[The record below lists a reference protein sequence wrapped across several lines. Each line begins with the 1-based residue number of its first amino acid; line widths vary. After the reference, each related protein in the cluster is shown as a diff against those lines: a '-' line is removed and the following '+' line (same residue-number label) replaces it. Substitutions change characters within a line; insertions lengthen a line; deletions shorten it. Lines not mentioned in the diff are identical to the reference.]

1 MDQLTQ
7 FQLPKKPIIQILLS
21 LFAFSFL
28 FSLSPFFPLFTN
40 CIATFSSKILGYTTD
55 RNYVFLFCNGILA
68 FLVKKYSS
76 TDHSDQ
82 DLVAKIFDYQISGP
96 EVAEK
101 RELVGE
107 EEAVE
112 FKEDKAKE
120 NDLVLTSQDEST
132 SEETEEEEFI
142 FSEEE
147 EEEEEEEEGMGLMSA
162 EEVEEL
168 NKKFE
173 EFIRKV
179 REGIKIEAQNRLIV
193 SY

>member
-7 FQLPKKPIIQILLS
+7 FQLPKKPIQILLS

-40 CIATFSSKILGYTTD
+40 CIATLSSKILGYTTD

-68 FLVKKYSS
+68 FLIKKYFSA
-76 TDHSDQ
+76 DHSDR

-107 EEAVE
+107 EAVE

-120 NDLVLTSQDEST
+120 NDLVLSTSQDEST
-132 SEETEEEEFI
+132 SEETEDQEEFI
-142 FSEEE
+142 FSE

-162 EEVEEL
+162 EEVDEL

-179 REGIKIEAQNRLIV
+179 REGIKIEAQNRLIM